1 MYTIMGVTGKVG
13 GAAACRLLDL
23 GERLRVVVRDRT
35 KGAAWADRGCEVAIA
50 DLDDANA
57 FAAAFEDAE
66 GAFVM
71 MPPVFDPSPGF
82 HEAKSMI
89 ATLYE
94 ALKTGRPG
102 KVVALSTIGAE
113 ATKPNLLN
121 QLGLLERS
129 LSDLSLPVTFLRAAW
144 FMENA
149 AGDVAAA
156 RDKGEIP
163 SYLQPIERAVP
174 MISAE
179 DVGGTAAALL
189 RENWTG
195 VRVEE
200 LEATERVSP
209 KAIADAFAKALG
221 KPVGVRPVPREEW
234 ETIFRSFGMT
244 NPLPRMQMVDGF
256 NEGWIDFPDRGAG
269 ARKGQV
275 TIDQAIDAIVNKGA
289 RT

>member
-1 MYTIMGVTGKVG
+1 MI
-13 GAAACRLLDL
+13 
-23 GERLRVVVRDRT
+23 
-35 KGAAWADRGCEVAIA
+35 
-50 DLDDANA
+50 
-57 FAAAFEDAE
+57 
-66 GAFVM
+66 
-71 MPPVFDPSPGF
+71 PSVFDPSPDF
-82 HEAKSMI
+82 REAKAMI

-113 ATKPNLLN
+113 ATNPNLLN

-129 LSDLSLPVTFLRAAW
+129 LSALSQPVTFLRAAW

-149 AGDVAAA
+149 ADDVAAA

-174 MISAE
+174 MISTE
-179 DVGGTAAALL
+179 DVGRTVAELL
-189 RENWTG
+189 RESWMG
-195 VRVEE
+195 IRVEE
-200 LEATERVSP
+200 LEANQRVSP
-209 KAIADAFAKALG
+209 KAIAEAFAKALG
-221 KPVGVRPVPREEW
+221 RNVSVQAVPRSEW

-256 NEGWIDFPDRGAG
+256 NEGWIDFPNRGDG
-269 ARKGQV
+269 ARKGRV
-275 TIDQAIDAIVNKGA
+275 TIDQAIAAIVNKGA

>member
-13 GAAACRLLDL
+13 GAAALSLLDR
-23 GERLRVVVRDRT
+23 GERLRVVVRDRA
-35 KGAAWADRGCEVAIA
+35 KGAVWADRGCEVAIA
-50 DLDDANA
+50 DLDDAKA
-57 FAAAFEDAE
+57 LSAAFEGSE

-71 MPPVFDPSPGF
+71 IPSVFDPSPDF
-82 HEAKSMI
+82 RETKAMI

-94 ALKTGRPG
+94 ALKTSRPG

-113 ATKPNLLN
+113 ATNPNLLN

-129 LSDLSLPVTFLRAAW
+129 LSALSQPVTFLRAAW

-149 AGDVAAA
+149 ADDVAAA

-174 MISAE
+174 MISTE
-179 DVGGTAAALL
+179 DVGRTVAELL
-189 RENWTG
+189 RESWMG
-195 VRVEE
+195 IRVEE
-200 LEATERVSP
+200 LEANQRVSP
-209 KAIADAFAKALG
+209 KAIAEAFAKALG
-221 KPVGVRPVPREEW
+221 RNVSVQAVPRSEW
-234 ETIFRSFGMT
+234 KTIFRSFGMT

-256 NEGWIDFPDRGAG
+256 NEGWIDFPNRGDG
-269 ARKGQV
+269 ARKGRV
-275 TIDQAIDAIVNKGA
+275 TIDQAIAAIVNKGA